1 MASLVPQEAARSL
14 NGPQKVAA
22 LLLSLDKE
30 VAHRVLKHFDSQD
43 LRSLAKH
50 ASTLGNVGAQTLD
63 PLVDELIEQLSGAGP
78 DLVGSASKTEQLL
91 SGLIPDEHVAE
102 IMSEVLGSANQ
113 FFWQKLTGVPEA
125 TLGSYLAKE
134 HTQTIAVIL
143 SKIDTAAA
151 AKLLAQLPPGRRNVV
166 MRRMLVSRPIAD
178 STLRIM
184 QVTLDEDL
192 VGSGNSSAQT
202 GAKMRVAGIMNQME
216 RDQMTEVIE
225 TIEASEPAIAQ
236 QLKAL
241 LFSFEDIPKLSE
253 RARSILFDQVP
264 TERVILSLR
273 GADEIMRGAVLPVLG
288 ARVRRMIEAE
298 LASSDL
304 PPKRDIARA
313 QRQVAEAAL
322 RLAEQGLIEISGE
335 PGEDEN

>member
-1 MASLVPQEAARSL
+1 MASLVPQEASKSL

-30 VAHRVLKHFDSQD
+30 IAHRVLKYFDAQD

-50 ASTLGNVGAQTLD
+50 ASTLGAVGAQTLD
-63 PLVDELIEQLSGAGP
+63 PLIDDLIEQLSGPGP
-78 DLVGSASKTEQLL
+78 DVVGSASKAEQLL
-91 SGLIPDEHVAE
+91 SGLIPEEDVAE

-113 FFWQKLTGVPEA
+113 FFWQKLTSVPEA
-125 TLGSYLAKE
+125 TLVSYLAQE
-134 HTQTIAVIL
+134 HSQTIAVIL

-151 AKLLAQLPPGRRNVV
+151 AKLLSHLPAGRRNVV

-184 QVTLDEDL
+184 QITLDEDL
-192 VGSGNSSAQT
+192 VGSGSSSAQT

-216 RDQMTEVIE
+216 RDQMNEVIE
-225 TIEASEPAIAQ
+225 TIEAAEPAIAQ

-253 RARSILFDQVP
+253 RARAILFDQVP
-264 TERVILSLR
+264 TDRVILSLR

-335 PGEDEN
+335 SAGDEG